1 MVHEDIR
8 LHGGQVWVEDR
19 NDGKSGARFVI
30 ELPMTAEGEL
40 NQ

>member
-19 NDGKSGARFVI
+19 LDEKSGARFI
-30 ELPMTAEGEL
+30 IQLPMMEEIGSE
-40 NQ
+40 